1 MRLKEKVAIVTG
13 ACKGI
18 GRAIAV
24 AYARQGAAVVIGDR
38 LCAECGKAVL
48 EEISAA
54 GGRAA
59 AVQADVSNLSE
70 HEKLVAA
77 AVQQFGRLDIL
88 VNSAGIEAR
97 ESVLQAK
104 PETWEQVIGVNLRG
118 AYFLSSK
125 AASVMAASGR
135 GKIINISS
143 VHDTQPLRERAI
155 YSISKGGVRMM
166 TKSLALELAEYGIQ
180 VNSISPGAI
189 LTDMNRNGLS
199 DPDKRERLIRQIPLR
214 RLGDAQ
220 DIAGAAV
227 FLASLESDYVTGAT
241 IYVDGGLLLHDT
253 GTSKG

>member
-24 AYARQGAAVVIGDR
+24 AYAREGAALVIGDR
-38 LCAECGKAVL
+38 LCGECGKALL
-48 EEISAA
+48 EEISAV

-97 ESVLQAK
+97 ESVLKAK

-227 FLASLESDYVTGAT
+227 FLASPESDYVTGAT

>member
-214 RLGDAQ
+214 RLGDVQ
-220 DIAGAAV
+220 DVAGAAV
-227 FLASLESDYVTGAT
+227 FLASPESDYVTGAT